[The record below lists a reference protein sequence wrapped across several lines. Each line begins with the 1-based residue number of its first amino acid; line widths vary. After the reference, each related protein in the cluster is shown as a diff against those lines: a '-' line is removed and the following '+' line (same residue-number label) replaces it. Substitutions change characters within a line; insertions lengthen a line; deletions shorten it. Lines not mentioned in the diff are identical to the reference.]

1 MAVGALQSQGIGLIP
16 SKNLGGG
23 SGVIPTMEGVEAA
36 GQSWK
41 KGAVLIE
48 SSGKVAIASADP
60 TSAILGVAAGDA
72 SGVTDAKCLFY
83 PARPGMVFE
92 ATYEDE
98 TNENHALVQGDL
110 YTNHA
115 LQVDS
120 NGIWYVDE
128 NDTSNTAVV
137 IVGHKDPIG
146 TTRARVFV
154 EFEVDKTSWE

>member
-1 MAVGALQSQGIGLIP
+1 MAVVNLQSQGIGLIP

-23 SGVIPTMEGVEAA
+23 SGVVPMMEGVEAA
-36 GQSWK
+36 AQSWK
-41 KGAVLIE
+41 KGAILIE

-92 ATYEDE
+92 ATYEDQ
-98 TNENHALVQGDL
+98 NSENHALVQGDL

-115 LQVDS
+115 LQVDG

-128 NDTSNTAVV
+128 NDTTNTAVV
-137 IVGHKDPIG
+137 IVGHKDALG